1 MASAEFQVILHSL
14 HVLKKSGCPRLRYVW
29 VLDLCFFAVGDW
41 MLVVLVLVLV
51 VVEREKNWV
60 MDLFFSFKITR
71 RRSSH

>member
-51 VVEREKNWV
+51 VVEREKN
-60 MDLFFSFKITR
+60 
-71 RRSSH
+71 